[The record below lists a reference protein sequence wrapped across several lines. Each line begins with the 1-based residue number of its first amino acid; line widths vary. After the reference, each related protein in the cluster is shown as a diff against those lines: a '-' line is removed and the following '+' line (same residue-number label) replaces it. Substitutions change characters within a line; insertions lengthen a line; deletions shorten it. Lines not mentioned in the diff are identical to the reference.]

1 MNMLES
7 TASLQL
13 SIALL
18 LEAKAAEAEKTRNWI
33 CNHLSSDSLFGHEH
47 QMKQTGDFH
56 DQIVEVIE
64 GLTKMENALN
74 RNMQALLNQGGGSG
88 SGGEDGGSGGGL
100 GDMFSFGGNEK

>member
-7 TASLQL
+7 TASLQM

-33 CNHLSSDSLFGHEH
+33 CNHINSASLFGHGH

-74 RNMQALLNQGGGSG
+74 RNMQALLNQG

>member
-13 SIALL
+13 NIALL

-33 CNHLSSDSLFGHEH
+33 CNHLSSDSLLGHVY

-64 GLTKMENALN
+64 GLTKMELALN
-74 RNMQALLNQGGGSG
+74 RNMQALLRQGE

>member
-1 MNMLES
+1 MLES

-13 SIALL
+13 NIALL
-18 LEAKAAEAEKTRNWI
+18 LEAKASEAEKTRNWI
-33 CNHLSSDSLFGHEH
+33 CNHLSSDSLFGHVQ

-64 GLTKMENALN
+64 GLTKMELALN
-74 RNMQALLNQGGGSG
+74 RNMHALLRQGD
-88 SGGEDGGSGGGL
+88 SGGEGGGSGGGL

>member
-7 TASLQL
+7 TASLQM

-33 CNHLSSDSLFGHEH
+33 CNHMSSASLFGHEH

-56 DQIVEVIE
+56 DQIIEVIN

-74 RNMQALLNQGGGSG
+74 RNMQALLRQGGS
-88 SGGEDGGSGGGL
+88 SGEDGGSGGGL